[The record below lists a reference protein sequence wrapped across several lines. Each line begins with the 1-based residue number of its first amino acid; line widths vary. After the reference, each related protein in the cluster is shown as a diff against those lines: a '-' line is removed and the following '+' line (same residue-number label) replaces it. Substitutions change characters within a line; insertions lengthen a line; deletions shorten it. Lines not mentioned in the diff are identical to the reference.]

1 MSDWI
6 KDEIEEIDSTSTAI
20 VHDFIDEVEAMPA
33 GPPAF
38 AAGAVPSASPRG
50 DACARPAAAAGAEPS
65 ASPRGDACAPST
77 RGDAVVSFVPS
88 PPPSR
93 MVSVW
98 SPYKSKATKKV
109 APSDAP
115 TTAPAKAAPASA
127 VNLFKRSFT
136 FGISVQGGEEIS
148 HHMLASLDEAF
159 RFFDL
164 VSANLLPASH
174 VHCEHA

>member
-20 VHDFIDEVEAMPA
+20 VHDFIAEVEAMPA

-38 AAGAVPSASPRG
+38 AAGAV
-50 DACARPAAAAGAEPS
+50 PS

-109 APSDAP
+109 APSDEP
-115 TTAPAKAAPASA
+115 TTAAAKAAPASA
-127 VNLFKRSFT
+127 VNLFKRSFM
-136 FGISVQGGEEIS
+136 FGTSVQGGEEIS

-164 VSANLLPASH
+164 VCANLLPASQD

>member
-1 MSDWI
+1 MSDSI
-6 KDEIEEIDSTSTAI
+6 EDRIEEIDSTSTAI
-20 VHDFIDEVEAMPA
+20 VHDFIAEVEATPA
-33 GPPAF
+33 GA
-38 AAGAVPSASPRG
+38 
-50 DACARPAAAAGAEPS
+50 AAAAGAVPS

-98 SPYKSKATKKV
+98 SPYKSKATSKV
-109 APSDAP
+109 APA
-115 TTAPAKAAPASA
+115 TAPAKAAPAPA
-127 VNLFKRSFT
+127 VNLFKRSFM
-136 FGISVQGGEEIS
+136 FGTSVQGGEEIS

-164 VSANLLPASH
+164 VCANCLQLAPSQP
-174 VHCEHA
+174 

>member
-1 MSDWI
+1 M
-6 KDEIEEIDSTSTAI
+6 
-20 VHDFIDEVEAMPA
+20 
-33 GPPAF
+33 
-38 AAGAVPSASPRG
+38 
-50 DACARPAAAAGAEPS
+50 
-65 ASPRGDACAPST
+65 
-77 RGDAVVSFVPS
+77 VSFVPS

>member
-88 PPPSR
+88 PASR

-98 SPYKSKATKKV
+98 SPYKSKAKV

-115 TTAPAKAAPASA
+115 TAPPAKAALAPA

-164 VSANLLPASH
+164 VCANLLPASH

>member
-20 VHDFIDEVEAMPA
+20 VHDFIAEDAMPA
-33 GPPAF
+33 GPAA

-50 DACARPAAAAGAEPS
+50 R
-65 ASPRGDACAPST
+65 DACAPST

-98 SPYKSKATKKV
+98 SPYKSKATNKV
-109 APSDAP
+109 AP
-115 TTAPAKAAPASA
+115 
-127 VNLFKRSFT
+127 
-136 FGISVQGGEEIS
+136 
-148 HHMLASLDEAF
+148 
-159 RFFDL
+159 
-164 VSANLLPASH
+164 
-174 VHCEHA
+174 

>member
-1 MSDWI
+1 M
-6 KDEIEEIDSTSTAI
+6 
-20 VHDFIDEVEAMPA
+20 
-33 GPPAF
+33 
-38 AAGAVPSASPRG
+38 
-50 DACARPAAAAGAEPS
+50 
-65 ASPRGDACAPST
+65 
-77 RGDAVVSFVPS
+77 VSFVPS
-88 PPPSR
+88 PPPSH

-115 TTAPAKAAPASA
+115 TTAPAKAAPATA

-136 FGISVQGGEEIS
+136 FGISVHGGEEIP

-164 VSANLLPASH
+164 VCASH